1 MQITNDERQFMKRV
15 PLPPK
20 SRRLP
25 PRSINRN
32 HLIDV
37 EESVEGRD
45 SKGRKILRT
54 YDYILHATKG
64 WRRRRVISK
73 A

>member
-1 MQITNDERQFMKRV
+1 MKLKHITEDERMFMKHV

-20 SRRLP
+20 TRRLK

-37 EESVEGRD
+37 EESIQ
-45 SKGRKILRT
+45 RKDGIVRT

-64 WRRRRVISK
+64 WRRRRVNSK

>member
-1 MQITNDERQFMKRV
+1 MKITNDERVFMKHV

-20 SRRLP
+20 TRREAP
-25 PRSINRN
+25 KTINRN

-37 EESVEGRD
+37 EETVQGHDGIIRA
-45 SKGRKILRT
+45 